1 MSQDT
6 INKVI
11 EIVESEEELDGE
23 MPDEIFENISYM
35 VYNKDKENLAEMLRV
50 LVRQT
55 KKNIIKN
62 IKKEFG
68 MKYDDNE

>member
-1 MSQDT
+1 MSEDV

-11 EIVESEEELDGE
+11 TVIESEEELDGE
-23 MPDEIFENISYM
+23 MPDEIFDSILYM
-35 VYNKDKENLAEMLRV
+35 AYNKDKDNLAEMLRI

-55 KKNIIKN
+55 KTSIIEN

-68 MKYDDNE
+68 VI

>member
-23 MPDEIFENISYM
+23 MPDEIFETISYM
-35 VYNKDKENLAEMLRV
+35 VYNKDKENLAEMIRV

-55 KKNIIKN
+55 KNSIIEN
-62 IKKEFG
+62 IKKEFKD
-68 MKYDDNE
+68 KYVN